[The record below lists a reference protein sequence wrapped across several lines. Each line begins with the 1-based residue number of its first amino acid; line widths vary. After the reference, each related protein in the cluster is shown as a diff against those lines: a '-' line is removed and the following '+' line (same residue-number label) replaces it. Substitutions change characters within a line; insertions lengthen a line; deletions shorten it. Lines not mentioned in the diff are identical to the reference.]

1 MEKDKQRVHRYFS
14 LVVYWRIH
22 YLHSRVQCSNT
33 KRHQENGESSI
44 HNIYKRIPTG
54 CVGQLVF
61 IFFYCMVDV
70 DDFNM
75 LLTVLYI
82 DVGNRKYDASLI
94 FTRFHW
100 SNLKFRFLKKKNKR
114 FIGIAIQEP
123 DLTIQHL

>member
-1 MEKDKQRVHRYFS
+1 MRRSAGFH
-14 LVVYWRIH
+14 
-22 YLHSRVQCSNT
+22 
-33 KRHQENGESSI
+33 
-44 HNIYKRIPTG
+44 
-54 CVGQLVF
+54 
-61 IFFYCMVDV
+61 FFYCMVDV